1 MADEEPDYSSLPLVD
16 RAVHKLWKVRKEA
29 YEAATKEFEQSP
41 DESAACFTPWL
52 MDPGLWQKAA
62 IDSNVAAQQEG
73 ITALCAFLQ
82 YGGASACSRTR
93 NHVVG
98 GLVEKGLPSTR
109 AVTKA
114 KSTEAL
120 LLLIELDTPGPVIEQ
135 LIPFLSHK
143 LPKIIAATLTA
154 LTAIYTSF
162 GAKTV
167 DPKPVLKALP
177 KLFGHADKNV
187 RAESTKLTIELYK
200 WLKDA
205 MKPMFFNDL
214 KPAQQKELE
223 EAFEKVK
230 DAQPSA
236 ERLLRSQQAAR
247 AAAEA
252 AGTIAEDDIEDEPE
266 EVDAFDLAEPVD
278 LNAKLPGN
286 FLEMV
291 ASTKWKDRKEAL
303 EALYQEAN
311 VPRIKEG
318 HYDDIIRALAKC
330 MKDANVAVVTVAAN
344 CIEAIANGL
353 RKGFLKYKGT
363 VLGPVLDRLKE
374 KKQGVIDALSR
385 ALDAIFAATSLTE
398 CLEDIMENTKHKNP
412 NVKLET
418 MRFLIRCLRTTRD
431 VPSKPEQKQIAD
443 TSGRL
448 LTDTSAPMRD
458 CAAEAMGT
466 LMKIIGERAMNPY
479 MEGLDD
485 IRKTKIKEF
494 FETAQVK
501 AKEKPKPVV
510 PPPTVKGPPRKLGAK
525 PGLKAPGK
533 KVAPPPAAV
542 PVEEPAPA
550 KPAARGIPSKLGPKG
565 ALGASRLQKK
575 APAPGGSSAAPVI
588 SPKRSL
594 PREYEEEEPAP
605 AAPPSRLGL
614 GRGLAGRP
622 LSKDTQ
628 MPAAPARVDP
638 QIAADRNELEELRNE
653 REKWERQAKEDK
665 AEKSRLLQE
674 INDLQLQNA
683 QLIEEH
689 TRDNLAIRAK
699 EAQLV
704 RARSDAESAQE
715 EVSKQKREIERLKR
729 ELQRSVRPSSP
740 APTDISDHI
749 MNGFNPRETSMSR
762 NSNRM
767 SYASTTQGEEK
778 ENGRGGALSPGL
790 RSESGRQSSTSGDHE
805 SWKRAAEVTS
815 QLKLRIEQMKA
826 KQGLSGRGT
835 PQY

>member
-1 MADEEPDYSSLPLVD
+1 M
-16 RAVHKLWKVRKEA
+16 
-29 YEAATKEFEQSP
+29 
-41 DESAACFTPWL
+41 C
-52 MDPGLWQKAA
+52 
-62 IDSNVAAQQEG
+62 
-73 ITALCAFLQ
+73 
-82 YGGASACSRTR
+82 RTR

-109 AVTKA
+109 AITKT

-154 LTAIYTSF
+154 LTAIYSSF

-214 KPAQQKELE
+214 KPAQQKELD

-252 AGTIAEDDIEDEPE
+252 AGTVAEDEIEDEPE

-344 CIEAIANGL
+344 CIEAMANGL
-353 RKGFLKYKGT
+353 RKGFQRHKGT

-385 ALDAIFAATSLTE
+385 ALDAIFTAVGCRDLILRWIRTDDGFRHLLPSVSKRLWKTQNTRILTLNSRQCASSFVVYERPELSPRSL
-398 CLEDIMENTKHKNP
+398 NRN
-412 NVKLET
+412 
-418 MRFLIRCLRTTRD
+418 
-431 VPSKPEQKQIAD
+431 
-443 TSGRL
+443 
-448 LTDTSAPMRD
+448 
-458 CAAEAMGT
+458 
-466 LMKIIGERAMNPY
+466 
-479 MEGLDD
+479 
-485 IRKTKIKEF
+485 
-494 FETAQVK
+494 
-501 AKEKPKPVV
+501 
-510 PPPTVKGPPRKLGAK
+510 
-525 PGLKAPGK
+525 
-533 KVAPPPAAV
+533 
-542 PVEEPAPA
+542 
-550 KPAARGIPSKLGPKG
+550 
-565 ALGASRLQKK
+565 RLQTLPDGFSRTLPHRCGT
-575 APAPGGSSAAPVI
+575 AL
-588 SPKRSL
+588 PKL
-594 PREYEEEEPAP
+594 
-605 AAPPSRLGL
+605 
-614 GRGLAGRP
+614 
-622 LSKDTQ
+622 
-628 MPAAPARVDP
+628 
-638 QIAADRNELEELRNE
+638 
-653 REKWERQAKEDK
+653 W
-665 AEKSRLLQE
+665 
-674 INDLQLQNA
+674 
-683 QLIEEH
+683 
-689 TRDNLAIRAK
+689 
-699 EAQLV
+699 V
-704 RARSDAESAQE
+704 R
-715 EVSKQKREIERLKR
+715 
-729 ELQRSVRPSSP
+729 
-740 APTDISDHI
+740 
-749 MNGFNPRETSMSR
+749 
-762 NSNRM
+762 
-767 SYASTTQGEEK
+767 
-778 ENGRGGALSPGL
+778 
-790 RSESGRQSSTSGDHE
+790 
-805 SWKRAAEVTS
+805 
-815 QLKLRIEQMKA
+815 
-826 KQGLSGRGT
+826 
-835 PQY
+835 